1 MYIEINKKIVAAREQ
16 GRLQMIWNERLHNLE
31 EELKEREQ
39 QIRMWELQLK
49 KEEEDVEKLK
59 GISFSSFLY
68 TILSKKEERLEHE
81 QMEVLEAK
89 LKHDEASKATAAIR
103 TEIDELKAKLYEVR
117 NCQMA
122 LEDATARKELL
133 IEQNDSVTSKK
144 LHELAERRAELEI
157 NIKELNEAIAAGKSV
172 SDNLDQ
178 AKVALHAATNWGT
191 FDMLGGGLLATHGKH
206 NRLDEAMD
214 YIQNAQKNLGRFEKE
229 LQDVHL
235 TLTIELDVNSF
246 LRFSDYFFD
255 GLITDWI
262 VQGRIQNTLAQ
273 VESKSSAVNTILW
286 ELENERRKCDTELAA
301 VQNAYSSLVETTED
315 ENNV

>member
-1 MYIEINKKIVAAREQ
+1 MYKEINEKIVAAREQ
-16 GRLQMIWNERLHNLE
+16 GRLQGIWNERLHSLE

-39 QIRMWELQLK
+39 QTRMWELQLK

-89 LKHDEASKATAAIR
+89 LKYEEASHAMVAMRA
-103 TEIDELKAKLYEVR
+103 EIDDLKSKLYAVKYWDI
-117 NCQMA
+117 A
-122 LEDATARKELL
+122 LKEAVSQKEQL
-133 IEQNDSVTSKK
+133 IEKNDSITSRK

-157 NIKELNEAIAAGKSV
+157 DLKELTEALDAGKSV
-172 SDNLDQ
+172 SESLVK
-178 AKVALHAATNWGT
+178 AKEALLSAADWGT

-206 NRLDEAMD
+206 NRLDEAME
-214 YIQNAQKNLGRFEKE
+214 YIQIAQQSLGRFEKE

-262 VQGRIQNTLAQ
+262 VQGRIQSTLAQ
-273 VESKSSAVNTILW
+273 VDSKSSAVNTILW

-301 VQNAYSSLVETTED
+301 VKNAYNLLLETAGAESKA
-315 ENNV
+315 

>member
-1 MYIEINKKIVAAREQ
+1 MYNEINKKIVTAREQ
-16 GRLQMIWNERLHNLE
+16 GRLQGIWKERLHNLE

-39 QIRMWELQLK
+39 QTRMWELQLK

-68 TILSKKEERLEHE
+68 TVLLKKEERLEHE
-81 QMEVLEAK
+81 QMEVLGAK
-89 LKHDEASKATAAIR
+89 LKYEEASHAMVAIR
-103 TEIDELKAKLYEVR
+103 AEIDELKAKLYEVR
-117 NCQMA
+117 YWDVA
-122 LEDATARKELL
+122 LKDATNQKKQL
-133 IEQNDSVTSKK
+133 IEQNDSVTSRK

-157 NIKELNEAIAAGKSV
+157 NIKELNEAITAGKSV
-172 SDNLDQ
+172 SENLNQ
-178 AKVALHAATNWGT
+178 AKDALHSASNWGT

-214 YIQNAQKNLGRFEKE
+214 YIQIAQQNLGRFEKE

-235 TLTIELDVNSF
+235 TLAIELDVNSF

-262 VQGRIQNTLAQ
+262 VQGRIQSTLAQ
-273 VESKSSAVNTILW
+273 VESKRTAVNTILW
-286 ELENERRKCDTELAA
+286 ELENERRKCVAELAA
-301 VQNAYSSLVETTED
+301 VQNSYSSLLESAGE
-315 ENNV
+315 ESQA